1 MTVQDKTTEKKI
13 LDAAK
18 VVFLEKGFDGARMQE
33 IADEAGINKALVHYY
48 FRSKDK
54 LFDAIFRDAF
64 QQFLPKMAEIMITP
78 KPLFEKLEIFID
90 SYITMLS
97 DNPHLPGFVMHE
109 INRNPGRIVNI
120 IKGSGIKPEYL
131 EMAIH
136 NEVKAGVIV
145 PVKPIHLIVNIIGM
159 CLFPFMARPIIQGF
173 LFEDSPE
180 AYKKFL
186 NERKKEVTTF
196 IINSIRKK

>member
-1 MTVQDKTTEKKI
+1 MAEQDKTTEKKI

-18 VVFLEKGFDGARMQE
+18 IVFLEKGFDGARMQE
-33 IADEAGINKALVHYY
+33 IADEAKINKALLHYY

-54 LFDAIFRDAF
+54 LFDAIFKDAF
-64 QQFLPKMAEIMITP
+64 QQFLPHIAEIMMTE
-78 KPLFEKLEIFID
+78 KPLFEKLEAFID

-97 DNPHLPGFVMHE
+97 NNPHLPSFVMHE
-109 INRNPGRIVNI
+109 INRNPERIVNI
-120 IKGSGIKPEYL
+120 IKGSGIKPEFL
-131 EMAIH
+131 EMAIQK
-136 NEVKAGVIV
+136 EVKAGVIM
-145 PVKPIHLIVNIIGM
+145 PVKPIHLIVNIIAM

-173 LFEDSPE
+173 MFNGSPE

-186 NERKKEVTTF
+186 AERKKEVTSF